1 MMAVA
6 AHIHFVI
13 SHLPASDNK
22 DQSARSQPDVSVTT
36 EDVLGCLGSSHSHL
50 TLEADVVWFSLVYTG
65 NTSGS
70 PRVHVPST
78 CRLQVTGRGK
88 GVMSLLVFNMTCS
101 TSNKFVLISDE
112 QDTGSLDCDPFA
124 WLAPGQ
130 EIAMMSIDV
139 NVSIEISDVGTPF
152 SVHAQFKTVA
162 ERQNNTLEKRN
173 VTQYLGMTLRP
184 FFLYVTFTA

>member
-1 MMAVA
+1 M
-6 AHIHFVI
+6 
-13 SHLPASDNK
+13 SL
-22 DQSARSQPDVSVTT
+22 TT
-36 EDVLGCLGSSHSHL
+36 EDVLDCLGSGHWHL
-50 TLEADVVWFSLVYTG
+50 TLEAEVVWLSLAYTG

-78 CRLQVTGRGK
+78 CRLQVTGRGT

-101 TSNKFVLISDE
+101 MNNKLVLMGDE
-112 QDTGSLDCDPFA
+112 QDTSSLDCDPFA

-130 EIAMMSIDV
+130 EIAMTSKDA

-162 ERQNNTLEKRN
+162 ERKSNSLEIRR
-173 VTQYLGMTLRP
+173 VTQYLGMTLP
-184 FFLYVTFTA
+184 FF